1 MSLPTILPTALIVI
15 SWPGSWADS
24 QPKPAS
30 KSQAR
35 PGPRAWLVVACGP
48 GFNFG
53 RPFSLALSQALI
65 FSGQGH
71 VAFGFSRKP
80 QAIFFSLRSLFF
92 SAIIP
97 LFSAV
102 VPAYSAIIPYLLPCF
117 VLPPFVTFNY
127 VFSTYPQD
135 TANSKIDFGKCR

>member
-1 MSLPTILPTALIVI
+1 MGHRSTTIDFIVI

-71 VAFGFSRKP
+71 VAFG
-80 QAIFFSLRSLFF
+80 
-92 SAIIP
+92 
-97 LFSAV
+97 
-102 VPAYSAIIPYLLPCF
+102 
-117 VLPPFVTFNY
+117 
-127 VFSTYPQD
+127 
-135 TANSKIDFGKCR
+135 